1 MNTTSLPFDLVRADG
16 NHLYLSGHVPTDITG
31 AMNKP
36 FGKVGDEVSP
46 EEAYAI
52 AGRIALGL
60 CASIKAH
67 VGDLDRVEKW
77 LRVFG
82 MVNTAPGF
90 TQIPAV
96 INGCSDTL
104 LQIFGTNIGAHARS
118 APGMRASG
126 SVIDRGNA
134 DRIRLRSWIACGA
147 RLSQRHRLVHSAC
160 KGAAPSVGA

>member
-1 MNTTSLPFDLVRADG
+1 MSIEARLTELGLTLPQPMNTAALPFDLVRADG
-16 NHLYLSGHVPTDITG
+16 DHLYLSGHVPTDMSG
-31 AMNKP
+31 AMSKP
-36 FGKVGDEVSP
+36 FGKVGDQVSP

-67 VGDLDRVEKW
+67 VGELDRIEKW
-77 LRVFG
+77 LRIFG
-82 MVNTAPGF
+82 MVNAAPGF

-118 APGMRASG
+118 AVGMAELPFN
-126 SVIDRGNA
+126 VPVEIEA
-134 DRIRLRSWIACGA
+134 EVKIRS
-147 RLSQRHRLVHSAC
+147 
-160 KGAAPSVGA
+160 

>member
-1 MNTTSLPFDLVRADG
+1 MSIEARLTELGLTLPQPMNTAALPFDLVRADG
-16 NHLYLSGHVPTDITG
+16 DHLYLSGHVPTDMSG
-31 AMNKP
+31 AMSKP
-36 FGKVGDEVSP
+36 FGKVGDQVSP

-67 VGDLDRVEKW
+67 VGELNRIEKW

-82 MVNTAPGF
+82 MVNAAPGF

-104 LQIFGTNIGAHARS
+104 LQVFGTNVGAHARS
-118 APGMRASG
+118 AVGMAELPFN
-126 SVIDRGNA
+126 VPVEIEA
-134 DRIRLRSWIACGA
+134 EVKIRS
-147 RLSQRHRLVHSAC
+147 
-160 KGAAPSVGA
+160 

>member
-1 MNTTSLPFDLVRADG
+1 MSIEARLTELGLTLPQPMNTAALPFDLVRADG
-16 NHLYLSGHVPTDITG
+16 DHLYLSGHVPTDMSG
-31 AMNKP
+31 AMSKP
-36 FGKVGDEVSP
+36 FGKVGDQVSP

-67 VGDLDRVEKW
+67 VGELDRIEKW

-82 MVNTAPGF
+82 MVNAAPGF

-104 LQIFGTNIGAHARS
+104 LQIFGTNVCAHARS
-118 APGMRASG
+118 AVGMAELPFN
-126 SVIDRGNA
+126 VPVEIEA
-134 DRIRLRSWIACGA
+134 EVKIRS
-147 RLSQRHRLVHSAC
+147 
-160 KGAAPSVGA
+160 

>member
-1 MNTTSLPFDLVRADG
+1 MSIEARLTELGLALPQPMNTAALPFDLVRADG
-16 NHLYLSGHVPTDITG
+16 DHLYLSGHVPTDMSG
-31 AMNKP
+31 AMSKP
-36 FGKVGDEVSP
+36 FGKVGDQVSP

-67 VGDLDRVEKW
+67 VGELDRIEKW

-82 MVNTAPGF
+82 MVNAAPGF
-90 TQIPAV
+90 TKIPAV

-118 APGMRASG
+118 AVGMAELPFN
-126 SVIDRGNA
+126 VPVEIEA
-134 DRIRLRSWIACGA
+134 EVKIRS
-147 RLSQRHRLVHSAC
+147 
-160 KGAAPSVGA
+160 

>member
-1 MNTTSLPFDLVRADG
+1 MSIEARLTELGLALPQPMNTAALPFDLVRADG
-16 NHLYLSGHVPTDITG
+16 DHLYLSGHVPTDMSG
-31 AMNKP
+31 AMSKP
-36 FGKVGDEVSP
+36 FGKVGDQVSP

-67 VGDLDRVEKW
+67 IGELDRIEKW

-82 MVNTAPGF
+82 MVNAAPGF

-104 LQIFGTNIGAHARS
+104 LQIFGTNVGAHARS
-118 APGMRASG
+118 AVGMAELPFN
-126 SVIDRGNA
+126 VPVEIEA
-134 DRIRLRSWIACGA
+134 EVKIRS
-147 RLSQRHRLVHSAC
+147 
-160 KGAAPSVGA
+160 

>member
-1 MNTTSLPFDLVRADG
+1 MSIEARLTELGLTLPQPMNTAALPFDLVRADG
-16 NHLYLSGHVPTDITG
+16 DHLYLSGHVPTDMSG
-31 AMNKP
+31 AMSKP
-36 FGKVGDEVSP
+36 FGKVGDQVSP

-67 VGDLDRVEKW
+67 VGELDRIEKW
-77 LRVFG
+77 LRIFG
-82 MVNTAPGF
+82 MVNAAPGF

-118 APGMRASG
+118 AVGMAELPFN
-126 SVIDRGNA
+126 VPVEIEA
-134 DRIRLRSWIACGA
+134 EVKIRL
-147 RLSQRHRLVHSAC
+147 
-160 KGAAPSVGA
+160 

>member
-1 MNTTSLPFDLVRADG
+1 MSIEARLTELGLTLPQPMNTAALPFDLVRADG
-16 NHLYLSGHVPTDITG
+16 GHLYLSGHVPTDMSG
-31 AMNKP
+31 AMSKP
-36 FGKVGDEVSP
+36 FGKVGDQVSP

-67 VGDLDRVEKW
+67 VGELDRIEKW

-82 MVNTAPGF
+82 MVNAAPGF

-104 LQIFGTNIGAHARS
+104 LQIFGTNVGAHARS
-118 APGMRASG
+118 AVGMAELPFN
-126 SVIDRGNA
+126 VPVEIEA
-134 DRIRLRSWIACGA
+134 EVKIRS
-147 RLSQRHRLVHSAC
+147 
-160 KGAAPSVGA
+160 

>member
-1 MNTTSLPFDLVRADG
+1 MSIEARLTELGLTLPQPMNTAALPFDLVRADG
-16 NHLYLSGHVPTDITG
+16 AHLYLSGHVPTDMSG
-31 AMNKP
+31 AMSKP
-36 FGKVGDEVSP
+36 FGKVGDQVSP

-67 VGDLDRVEKW
+67 VGELDRIEKW

-82 MVNTAPGF
+82 MVNAAPGF

-104 LQIFGTNIGAHARS
+104 LQIFGTNVGAHARS
-118 APGMRASG
+118 AVGMAELPFN
-126 SVIDRGNA
+126 VPVEIEA
-134 DRIRLRSWIACGA
+134 EVKIRS
-147 RLSQRHRLVHSAC
+147 
-160 KGAAPSVGA
+160 

>member
-1 MNTTSLPFDLVRADG
+1 MSIEARLTELGLTLPQPMNTAALPFDLVRADG
-16 NHLYLSGHVPTDITG
+16 DHLYLSGHVPTDMSG
-31 AMNKP
+31 AMSKP
-36 FGKVGDEVSP
+36 FGKVGDQVSP

-67 VGDLDRVEKW
+67 VGELDRIDKW

-82 MVNTAPGF
+82 MVNAAPGF

-104 LQIFGTNIGAHARS
+104 LQIFGTNVGAHARS
-118 APGMRASG
+118 AVGMAELPFN
-126 SVIDRGNA
+126 VPVEIEA
-134 DRIRLRSWIACGA
+134 EVKIRS
-147 RLSQRHRLVHSAC
+147 
-160 KGAAPSVGA
+160 

>member
-1 MNTTSLPFDLVRADG
+1 MSIEARLTELGLALPQPMNTAALPFDLVRADG
-16 NHLYLSGHVPTDITG
+16 DHLYLSGHVPTDMSG
-31 AMNKP
+31 AMSKP
-36 FGKVGDEVSP
+36 FGKVGDQVSP

-67 VGDLDRVEKW
+67 VGELDRIEKW

-82 MVNTAPGF
+82 MVNAAPGF

-118 APGMRASG
+118 AVGMAELPFN
-126 SVIDRGNA
+126 VPVEIEA
-134 DRIRLRSWIACGA
+134 EVKIRS
-147 RLSQRHRLVHSAC
+147 
-160 KGAAPSVGA
+160 

>member
-1 MNTTSLPFDLVRADG
+1 MSIEARLSALGLELPQPMNTTSLPFDLVRADG

-31 AMNKP
+31 TMSKP

-118 APGMRASG
+118 AVGMAELPFNVPVEIEAEVTIS
-126 SVIDRGNA
+126 
-134 DRIRLRSWIACGA
+134 L
-147 RLSQRHRLVHSAC
+147 
-160 KGAAPSVGA
+160 

>member
-1 MNTTSLPFDLVRADG
+1 MSIEARLTELGLALPQPMNTAALPFDLVRADG
-16 NHLYLSGHVPTDITG
+16 DHLYLSGHVPTDMSG
-31 AMNKP
+31 AMSKP
-36 FGKVGDEVSP
+36 FGKVGDQVSP

-67 VGDLDRVEKW
+67 VGELDRIEKW

-82 MVNTAPGF
+82 MVNAAPGF

-104 LQIFGTNIGAHARS
+104 LQIFGTNVGGHARS
-118 APGMRASG
+118 AVGMAELPFN
-126 SVIDRGNA
+126 VPVEIEA
-134 DRIRLRSWIACGA
+134 EVKIRS
-147 RLSQRHRLVHSAC
+147 
-160 KGAAPSVGA
+160 